1 MLRINEFKVENL
13 SSGCVTDNPA
23 PVFSFSMISSEKNVL
38 LKKAVLS
45 VNNWM
50 EEFRQQTGIVY
61 NGPKLTP
68 FTRYLATLE
77 ITDNYGET
85 ASTSLEFETGF
96 VGKEWNASWIT
107 DGAYQFKERKKSP
120 RPMTFKKD
128 FFIKVP
134 ESFFDFLQF
143 PSRSVGFRSGA
154 LPTPVYCHLPQSC
167 PDAK

>member
-1 MLRINEFKVENL
+1 MDLNQIVTLLNQVMDAIQTLEKDSTQADMDNAGAKSILLAKQYPIRGHCLVDKSDFEKKLYIGCLLAFCN
-13 SSGCVTDNPA
+13 SGLNK
-23 PVFSFSMISSEKNVL
+23 S
-38 LKKAVLS
+38 
-45 VNNWM
+45 M

-128 FFIKVP
+128 FFIKGEIRQDNEYV
-134 ESFFDFLQF
+134 
-143 PSRSVGFRSGA
+143 
-154 LPTPVYCHLPQSC
+154 
-167 PDAK
+167 

>member
-77 ITDNYGET
+77 ITDN
-85 ASTSLEFETGF
+85 
-96 VGKEWNASWIT
+96 
-107 DGAYQFKERKKSP
+107 
-120 RPMTFKKD
+120 
-128 FFIKVP
+128 
-134 ESFFDFLQF
+134 
-143 PSRSVGFRSGA
+143 
-154 LPTPVYCHLPQSC
+154 
-167 PDAK
+167 

>member
-61 NGPKLTP
+61 NL
-68 FTRYLATLE
+68 
-77 ITDNYGET
+77 
-85 ASTSLEFETGF
+85 SL
-96 VGKEWNASWIT
+96 IH
-107 DGAYQFKERKKSP
+107 
-120 RPMTFKKD
+120 
-128 FFIKVP
+128 I
-134 ESFFDFLQF
+134 
-143 PSRSVGFRSGA
+143 
-154 LPTPVYCHLPQSC
+154 
-167 PDAK
+167 

>member
-68 FTRYLATLE
+68 LPDIWQLWKLQ
-77 ITDNYGET
+77 IIMGN
-85 ASTSLEFETGF
+85 
-96 VGKEWNASWIT
+96 GKH
-107 DGAYQFKERKKSP
+107 
-120 RPMTFKKD
+120 
-128 FFIKVP
+128 
-134 ESFFDFLQF
+134 F
-143 PSRSVGFRSGA
+143 PGV
-154 LPTPVYCHLPQSC
+154 
-167 PDAK
+167 